1 MSGKRAITKQEKVEE
16 ILRCGKDPI
25 YFINKYVSI
34 QHPVKGRIPF
44 STYEF
49 QDDVVR
55 DVQQHRFNIVLKS
68 RQLGLSTV
76 SAAYAAWYALFH
88 KDKNILVIATKL
100 PTAINFIKKVKVAL
114 ANVPEWLIMGTITA
128 NKQNVNFSNGSQI
141 IAIPTS
147 EDAGR
152 SEALS
157 LLIVD
162 EAAFIRGFE
171 DIWTGLWPTIS
182 TGGRALILS
191 TPNGVGG
198 MYYDL
203 WVGAESG
210 QNNFNPIKL
219 PWYIHPEHDEAWFKE
234 ETKGMPKR
242 KVAQEMLCDF
252 LSSGDTFLQS
262 EDLERLRDEIREPIA
277 KEGFDSNVWIWKRP
291 ESNTRYVISADVARG
306 DAADYSTFHIIN
318 ADKCEVVAEY
328 MGKIPPEKLAVLLDE
343 WGRKYNNALA
353 CPENNTF
360 GYFTCVWLRDNG
372 YPRMYYNMR
381 NGGNADPFAF
391 VQPDTSNIPGFSTQG
406 NTRPQILTKLG
417 ELIRSNQIKIYSQRL
432 YTQMQSFVWINSKP
446 VALKG
451 SHDDLIMSLAIGS
464 WLIEGSTSSAD
475 LATAHAY
482 AMLKATSRDSRDK
495 STLPGGIDDVRAVK
509 PSNMY
514 MIKPS
519 EVYRPRSSDDYSHY
533 RDASDLG
540 WLLK

>member
-1 MSGKRAITKQEKVEE
+1 MAKRTLTKQEKVTE
-16 ILRCGKDPI
+16 ILKCGKDPG
-25 YFINKYVSI
+25 YFINKYIQI

-44 STYEF
+44 NTFDF
-49 QDDVVR
+49 QDDVINNM
-55 DVQQHRFNIVLKS
+55 QTHRFNIVLKS
-68 RQLGLSTV
+68 RQLGLSTIA
-76 SAAYAAWYALFH
+76 AAYSAWFALFH

-100 PTAINFIKKVKVAL
+100 PTAINFIKKVKVAI
-114 ANVPEWLIMGTITA
+114 ANIPDWLIMGSITA
-128 NKQNVNFSNGSQI
+128 NKQSVNFSNGSQI
-141 IAIPTS
+141 VAIPTS

-182 TGGRALILS
+182 TGGRAFILS

-198 MYYDL
+198 AYYDT

-234 ETKGMPKR
+234 ETKGFSKR
-242 KVAQEMLCDF
+242 KIAQEMLCDF
-252 LSSGDTFLQS
+252 LSSGDTFLQP
-262 EDLERLRDEIREPIA
+262 EDLEFLREEIKEPIA
-277 KEGFDSNVWIWKRP
+277 REGDDKNVWIWKHPVP
-291 ESNTRYVISADVARG
+291 ETRYVISADVARG

-318 ADKCEVVAEY
+318 ADNNEVVVEY
-328 MGKIPPEKLAVLLDE
+328 MGKIPPEKLANLIDV
-343 WGRKYNNALA
+343 WGRKYNDALA

-372 YPRMYYNMR
+372 YPRLYYNHK
-381 NGGNADPFAF
+381 NGGSGDPFGF
-391 VQPDTSNIPGFSTQG
+391 NQPDTGKLPGFSTQG
-406 NTRPQILTKLG
+406 TTRPQILTKLE
-417 ELIRSNQIKIYSQRL
+417 ELLRNKQLKIYSQRF
-432 YTQMQSFVWINSKP
+432 YTQLQTFVWINSRP

-451 SHDDLIMSLAIGS
+451 SNDDLIMSLAIGS
-464 WLIEGSTSSAD
+464 WLLEGTSTTAD
-475 LATAHAY
+475 NDVAHTY
-482 AMLKATSRDSRDK
+482 AMLNATKRYSRDK
-495 STLPGGIDDVRAVK
+495 SVLPGGIDEVRPPRHA
-509 PSNMY
+509 NMY

-519 EVYRPRSSDDYSHY
+519 EVYRPRASDDFSHY
-533 RDASDLG
+533 HDASDLG